1 MNYNPNTVTKTM
13 DLIIPF
19 VRVMAGLVCF
29 ALFATAASGYLTF
42 VLFGLCIFV
51 ILVLKDPTA

>member
-1 MNYNPNTVTKTM
+1 M